1 MFNIITERFVRI
13 RVVDGV
19 RSASLPE
26 VFAALMTDEVE
37 TFPALRPHQRHAWHA
52 FLVQLGAMAMGRARI
67 SEPPENA
74 KEWADLIR
82 RLTPDYP
89 DDEPWQLVVEDI
101 TKPAFMQP
109 PASSTDKEKEFKN
122 TVTTP
127 DALDMLVTAKDHD
140 LKASVA
146 QRASVDDWLFAL
158 ITLQTMEGFGGAGN
172 YGISRMNGG
181 LGSRPAF
188 SLVLEG
194 GPGAHV
200 RRDIVALLEHRPA
213 MLDTYPMTDNGAALL
228 WTLPWDGAR
237 VQALSVSQLDPFYI
251 EVCRRIRLRSVA
263 NGDLKGVRTSSK
275 AARVESKEMKGRM
288 GDPWTPVDRKGEK
301 SLTLATGG
309 FTYKR
314 VTNYLTSSDWERPA
328 LLRPTQAE
336 QRSAETM
343 QLVAR
348 AMVRGQGKTEGY
360 YERTIPIRHKTKM
373 ALLHRAQT
381 QDLGDIA
388 QARIE
393 QVGTV
398 QRILSHAIQTFAAR
412 GDSDKISPEHRK
424 LARPWLNRLDAV
436 VDARFFDGL
445 QIEFEAEESERTS
458 IHNEWLLNVVVA
470 AARRILH
477 TAEDALSCPAIQRY
491 RARVAAEGLF
501 EGRLRGNQGL
511 PFLFAE
517 EGDEDDS

>member
-13 RVVDGV
+13 RVADGV

-26 VFAALMTDEVE
+26 VFAALMRDEVE

-52 FLVQLGAMAMGRARI
+52 FLVQSGAMAMHRAGV
-67 SEPPENA
+67 SEPPENVE
-74 KEWADLIR
+74 EWAGLIR

-89 DDEPWQLVVEDI
+89 DDEPWQLVVEDL

-109 PASSTDKEKEFKN
+109 PASSKDREKEFKN
-122 TVTTP
+122 TVETP

-140 LKASVA
+140 LKAA
-146 QRASVDDWLFAL
+146 MAKRAHTDDWIFAL

-188 SLVLEG
+188 SLVPEG

-200 RRDIVALLEHRPA
+200 RRDIVALLEYRPA
-213 MLDTYPMTDNGAALL
+213 LLDTYPMTDTGAALL
-228 WTLPWDGAR
+228 WTLPWDGTR

-251 EVCRRIRLRSVA
+251 EVCRRIRLRSDA
-263 NGDLKGVRTSSK
+263 DGDLKGVRASSK

-288 GDPWTPVDRKGEK
+288 GDPWTPVDLKGEK
-301 SLTLATGG
+301 CLTLATGG

-314 VTNYLTSSDWERPA
+314 VTDYLTSSAWEQPA
-328 LLRPTQAE
+328 LLRPTHAE
-336 QRSAETM
+336 QRSPETM
-343 QLVAR
+343 QFVAR

-373 ALLHRAQT
+373 AMLRRAET

-393 QVGTV
+393 QDRHGAAHPQPRDTDVCGTGR
-398 QRILSHAIQTFAAR
+398 QRQDQPGTPQA
-412 GDSDKISPEHRK
+412 GP
-424 LARPWLNRLDAV
+424 
-436 VDARFFDGL
+436 
-445 QIEFEAEESERTS
+445 
-458 IHNEWLLNVVVA
+458 
-470 AARRILH
+470 
-477 TAEDALSCPAIQRY
+477 ALVEPAGCSR
-491 RARVAAEGLF
+491 
-501 EGRLRGNQGL
+501 
-511 PFLFAE
+511 
-517 EGDEDDS
+517 